1 MISTVTF
8 FAPALSLTHLA
19 THFASSDVAAK
30 AGTARTAASAT
41 EPRKS
46 FIDSISRAEA
56 GRKCPPSLGKAIG
69 SGIHDE
75 NQGVP
80 APWRR
85 PSPSAVSANQ
95 SQITLPSENG
105 CQG

>member
-8 FAPALSLTHLA
+8 FAPALSPTHLA
-19 THFASSDVAAK
+19 THFASSDVAAR

-56 GRKCPPSLGKAIG
+56 RRKCPLSQGKAIG
-69 SGIHDE
+69 TGIHHE
-75 NQGVP
+75 NQGVRAP
-80 APWRR
+80 AGTPYL
-85 PSPSAVSANQ
+85 SAVSANQ
-95 SQITLPSENG
+95 RQTALPSRPRLA
-105 CQG
+105 